1 MPPLRSAVVSVPVV
15 GGRKEALSPGLRRAR
30 VVPISQL
37 SLNSRTWV
45 FLKRSSIVPGIFQK
59 ASKTS
64 LFY

>member
-37 SLNSRTWV
+37 SL
-45 FLKRSSIVPGIFQK
+45 KRLSYLGFFK
-59 ASKTS
+59 EE
-64 LFY
+64 